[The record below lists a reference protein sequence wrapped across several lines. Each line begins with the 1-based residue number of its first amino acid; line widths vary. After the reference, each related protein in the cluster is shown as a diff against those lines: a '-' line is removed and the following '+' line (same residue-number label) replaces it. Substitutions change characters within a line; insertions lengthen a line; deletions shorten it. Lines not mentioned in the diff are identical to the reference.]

1 MDRKLYRSRTDA
13 RLAGVCGGLG
23 EFLGLDPTVVRLVF
37 VLLAMLGG
45 HGILIYLIMWLVMPP
60 APETALA
67 ARPPATP
74 ATPA

>member
-1 MDRKLYRSRTDA
+1 MERKLYRSRADA

-37 VLLAMLGG
+37 VLLALLGG

-60 APETALA
+60 APETAVTTQ
-67 ARPPATP
+67 PPATSN
-74 ATPA
+74 TSV

>member
-1 MDRKLYRSRTDA
+1 MERKLYRSRADA

-37 VLLAMLGG
+37 VLLALLGG

-60 APETALA
+60 APETTQ
-67 ARPPATP
+67 PPATSN
-74 ATPA
+74 TSV